1 MRVAWEDGE
10 LGESSLGV
18 GEGRICRAQFRRREA
33 NEEGREGREKRSQRE
48 EEMAA
53 ASSEFHG
60 RPSGVKQVFPGDSSW
75 SPAAGEVNL
84 ASIRRHQENGFY
96 FSESHK

>member
-33 NEEGREGREKRSQRE
+33 NEEGRERREKRSQRE

-53 ASSEFHG
+53 ASSEF
-60 RPSGVKQVFPGDSSW
+60 SGSLTNPQSTGGQVESSR
-75 SPAAGEVNL
+75 SSQGTAAGPQQQVRL
-84 ASIRRHQENGFY
+84 T
-96 FSESHK
+96 